1 MNPRNPANLV
11 SGPGPILDRG
21 VTGRAAGL
29 PGEDEVPPVNEAGR
43 AHGADPFGE
52 GEALEAGVAVLRDLL
67 RAEGDRG
74 RFRQLL
80 LAWEEKLVKAVQDGD
95 PARAEA
101 WLRAVVTAPAY
112 PGEFAD
118 LVGEALDEVSAP
130 EVLDQVVACLAA
142 APVPGTGAGLVAAWG
157 ERMVR
162 YLVQG
167 MIADEPPVSRR
178 HLTEFLA
185 WVGREDIRLLAPLIG
200 DPHWFVARNL
210 AIALGHTGR
219 LRAAP
224 ALESLLDHSD
234 HRVRVEALRGLWGLR
249 GDGAVPV
256 LAAALADPEP
266 RVRHA
271 ACSLLRASPGSA
283 VVAAIVGVLE
293 SNAAAATEAS
303 RLVEL
308 IAERTDPGV
317 PRVLAR
323 LAACRRTGGAARAV
337 RRAARTALEERARR
351 AASSA
356 GPDAPA
362 VST

>member
-1 MNPRNPANLV
+1 MELTDPANFV
-11 SGPGPILDRG
+11 SGPAPILHPAG
-21 VTGRAAGL
+21 TGRAAGL
-29 PGEDEVPPVNEAGR
+29 PGEDELQPINEAR
-43 AHGADPFGE
+43 PAHHADPFAE
-52 GEALEAGVAVLRDLL
+52 GEILEAGVAVLRDLL
-67 RAEGDRG
+67 RAEGDRD

-80 LAWEEKLVKAVQDGD
+80 VAWEGILVGAVEDGD

-101 WLRAVVTAPAY
+101 WLRALVAAPVY
-112 PGEFAD
+112 PAELAD
-118 LVGEALDEVSAP
+118 LVGEALDEVSVP

-162 YLVQG
+162 YLVRG
-167 MIADEPPVSRR
+167 MIADQPPVSRR

-185 WVGREDIRLLAPLIG
+185 WVGREDIRLLAALVG
-200 DPHWFVARNL
+200 DPHWYVARNL
-210 AIALGHTGR
+210 AIALGRTGR

-224 ALESLLDHSD
+224 ALEALLNHSD
-234 HRVRVEALRGLWGLR
+234 HRVRVEALRGLWALR
-249 GDGAVPV
+249 GDGAVPE

-293 SNAAAATEAS
+293 SHAVTPAEAR
-303 RLVEL
+303 RLVDL
-308 IAERTDPGV
+308 IAERADPGV

-323 LAACRRTGGAARAV
+323 LAGCRRVGGVGRAM
-337 RRAARTALEERARR
+337 RRAARLALQERPPR
-351 AASSA
+351 AASPGGA
-356 GPDAPA
+356 
-362 VST
+362 